1 MNSKNAIK
9 IIFIQKSYSVLLG
22 PFCLLRSTLVLYVL
36 CWSYWVQ
43 SVQIGHILSSSVLF
57 GSHWS
62 YSVHFGSIRSI
73 LVLYR
78 SFCLLQLTMV
88 LFSPPW
94 SYLVHMSTL
103 VLIYPLVLI
112 RSCSIHLVLIMS
124 YYVLLHSICVHF
136 GPFLCTY
143 I

>member
-57 GSHWS
+57 GS
-62 YSVHFGSIRSI
+62 IRFT
-73 LVLYR
+73 LVL
-78 SFCLLQLTMV
+78 FGPLCPLQSTLV
-88 LFSPPW
+88 LFGPHW